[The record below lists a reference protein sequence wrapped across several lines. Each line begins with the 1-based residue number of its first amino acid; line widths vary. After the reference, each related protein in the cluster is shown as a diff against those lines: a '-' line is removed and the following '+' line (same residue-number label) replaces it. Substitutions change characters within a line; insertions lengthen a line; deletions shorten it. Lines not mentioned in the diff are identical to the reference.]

1 MTVRN
6 ARHGTSSRGAK
17 GEPQNPRL
25 SLSPL
30 VLWRGFKHL
39 TQITWPRRF
48 AIVQFPNA
56 PLIIALIAG
65 ETAKHTHGTSAAYA
79 SSVSYLAFAIW
90 AYLEL
95 VEGRE
100 LVPTPPW
107 PGGRDLRNRAS
118 RLGAAQLKVA

>member
-1 MTVRN
+1 VRN

-95 VEGRE
+95 VEGVNWFRRLLG
-100 LVPTPPW
+100 LV
-107 PGGRDLRNRAS
+107 
-118 RLGAAQLKVA
+118 VATSATVHLALALHS